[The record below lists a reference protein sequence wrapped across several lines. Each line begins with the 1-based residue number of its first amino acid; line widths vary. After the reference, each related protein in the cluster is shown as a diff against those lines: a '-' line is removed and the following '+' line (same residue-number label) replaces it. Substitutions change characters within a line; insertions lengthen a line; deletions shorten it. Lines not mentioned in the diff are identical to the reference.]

1 MCPKVLP
8 SSSDRFILCSLSG
21 WSCLVSQLSL
31 SALRWQLSNQYLC
44 FRISPQSS
52 GSNLNAHWLFLIGY
66 FVSNSNMLKS
76 DFSLCKLLLLIF
88 PISVKQNHFLPRKP
102 SYSSFIPFLHLHPS
116 INKMGIPT
124 SFFNQSLHAYLWSLV
139 LIQAHL
145 SAGLN
150 AS

>member
-1 MCPKVLP
+1 MPWTLMCPKVLP

-21 WSCLVSQLSL
+21 WSCLVSQLLL

-76 DFSLCKLLLLIF
+76 DFSLCKLLLL
-88 PISVKQNHFLPRKP
+88 SSLFLWNRTT
-102 SYSSFIPFLHLHPS
+102 SYLENQVILHLSLSYTYIHQLIRWAFLHLSS
-116 INKMGIPT
+116 INLFMPI
-124 SFFNQSLHAYLWSLV
+124 SEA
-139 LIQAHL
+139 L
-145 SAGLN
+145 S
-150 AS
+150 